1 MTDKDSHSHNCVNT
15 QIGNLEG
22 EVWKDVVGYEGTYQ
36 VSNMG
41 RVRSIDRIAPCRK
54 KGYTTIT
61 KKGRIL
67 NLSTNRLGYKEAHL
81 YNYQE
86 QKERI
91 ISVHRLVAF
100 AFIPNTDREHLREIN
115 HIDENKANNRVNN
128 LEWCDRAYNTR
139 YGSSRIRATTNNPNI
154 RRVAQYSKSGELIA
168 KYETIADAS
177 RATGLDNSSIS
188 KACRGKLKTNGGYI
202 WRYIS

>member
-15 QIGNLEG
+15 QIENLDD
-22 EVWKDVVGYEGTYQ
+22 EVWRDVVGYEGTYQ

-100 AFIPNTDREHLREIN
+100 AFIPNPDQEHLREIN
-115 HIDENKANNRVNN
+115 HIDENKSNNRVDN
-128 LEWCDRAYNTR
+128 LEWCDRAYNVR
-139 YGSSRIRATTNNPNI
+139 YGSSRIRAIKNNPNV
-154 RRVAQYSKSGELIA
+154 RKVAQYSMCGKLIA
-168 KYETIADAS
+168 KYETVAHAGC
-177 RATGLDNSSIS
+177 ATGLDISSIS
-188 KACRGKLKTNGGYI
+188 KACRGMLKTCGGYI
-202 WRYIS
+202 WKYVA

>member
-1 MTDKDSHSHNCVNT
+1 MTDKGSHNCANT
-15 QIGNLEG
+15 QIENLDG
-22 EVWKDVVGYEGTYQ
+22 EIWRDVVGYEGTYQ
-36 VSNMG
+36 VSNMS

-100 AFIPNTDREHLREIN
+100 AFIPNPDREHLREIN
-115 HIDENKANNRVNN
+115 HIDENKANNRVDN

>member
-1 MTDKDSHSHNCVNT
+1 MTDKGSHNCANT
-15 QIGNLEG
+15 QIENLDG
-22 EVWKDVVGYEGTYQ
+22 EVWKDIDGYEGTYQ

-41 RVRSIDRIAPCRK
+41 RVRSIDRIVPCRK
-54 KGYTTIT
+54 KGYTTMT

-91 ISVHRLVAF
+91 MSVHRLVAF
-100 AFIPNTDREHLREIN
+100 AFIPNPDQERLREIN
-115 HIDENKANNRVNN
+115 HIDENKSNNRVDN
-128 LEWCDRAYNTR
+128 LEWCDRAYNIR
-139 YGSSRIRATTNNPNI
+139 YGSSRIRAIKNNPNV
-154 RRVAQYSKSGELIA
+154 RKVAQYSKRGELIA
-168 KYETIADAS
+168 RYGTIVEAS
-177 RATGLDNSSIS
+177 RATGLHVSSIS
-188 KACRGKLKTNGGYI
+188 KACRGKLKKSGTYI